1 MTLTPRKGSPNSLQL
16 IHIDATGKTT
26 QLTQTDLAPFVGIW
40 VEAYEKIT
48 YNTHGT
54 YSLVINRLSDGAQL
68 FSYSNNDLDL
78 WRNGTTVVRPK
89 GGIYRSLNHPEQQ
102 PGLY

>member
-48 YNTHGT
+48 YNTHGR
-54 YSLVINRLSDGAQL
+54 IR
-68 FSYSNNDLDL
+68 
-78 WRNGTTVVRPK
+78 
-89 GGIYRSLNHPEQQ
+89 
-102 PGLY
+102 

>member
-1 MTLTPRKGSPNSLQL
+1 M
-16 IHIDATGKTT
+16 
-26 QLTQTDLAPFVGIW
+26 
-40 VEAYEKIT
+40 
-48 YNTHGT
+48 
-54 YSLVINRLSDGAQL
+54 INRLSDGAQL

-89 GGIYRSLNHPEQQ
+89 WGIYRSLNHPEQQ

>member
-1 MTLTPRKGSPNSLQL
+1 
-16 IHIDATGKTT
+16 
-26 QLTQTDLAPFVGIW
+26 
-40 VEAYEKIT
+40 
-48 YNTHGT
+48 
-54 YSLVINRLSDGAQL
+54 VINRLSDGAQL

-89 GGIYRSLNHPEQQ
+89 WGIYRSLNHPEQQ